1 MSYTQRPCR
10 IQSASR
16 IWNPRTVADGPEYR
30 GAACEPPLELANG
43 DDQECDLIPLAEL
56 SEWSEADRRSAPTEE
71 VCGVLSAT
79 ASNISKTLL
88 RMPTERGVSKDP
100 RLCYPPFSE
109 GRSR

>member
-43 DDQECDLIPLAEL
+43 DDQEFDLIPLAEL
-56 SEWSEADRRSAPTEE
+56 SE
-71 VCGVLSAT
+71 
-79 ASNISKTLL
+79 
-88 RMPTERGVSKDP
+88 
-100 RLCYPPFSE
+100 
-109 GRSR
+109 